1 MDITVV
7 ISAVVVFLFIANILV
22 TMLFVAEKKLISQD
36 DVEISINDDVIIISG
51 QIMINVVDDIEVVYL
66 VANEVPIAKFDNFYL
81 VEKNQAGLE
90 NEIIWNFA
98 ILENYL
104 PDGCKKISIVGIMNN
119 LPFVLDNRVELCTK

>member
-1 MDITVV
+1 M
-7 ISAVVVFLFIANILV
+7 SSEEYS
-22 TMLFVAEKKLISQD
+22 AEKSIRTIDGQISSINGIKATND
-36 DVEISINDDVIIISG
+36 DKISINDDVIIISG

-81 VEKNQAGLE
+81 VEKNQTGLE

-104 PDGCKKISIVGIMNN
+104 PDGCKEISIVGIMNN
-119 LPFVLDNRVELCTK
+119 LPFVLDNHVELCTK